1 MFYNTENKQQ
11 AIRSALAERAEGMV
25 TEVKRCHILGDS
37 YDWVRVYEQAYCEDA
52 ENIRAWEDLRTDI
65 DHAESELDRTPY
77 CMDRETGC
85 PCGRYDDLYQH
96 LCDLRE
102 DAEEWASL
110 YETEYNK
117 LWDALEMALYP
128 EEG

>member
-11 AIRSALAERAEGMV
+11 AIRNTLLGRAESMA
-25 TEVKRCHILGDS
+25 TEVKRCHILGS
-37 YDWVRVYEQAYCEDA
+37 TYDWERTYEQAYCEDA
-52 ENIRAWEDLRTDI
+52 ESISAWEDLRTDI
-65 DHAESELDRTPY
+65 DKVENELDRTP
-77 CMDRETGC
+77 CRIDRETGC
-85 PCGRYDDLYQH
+85 PYGWYQDLYEH

-128 EEG
+128 EED

>member
-1 MFYNTENKQQ
+1 MLNTQNKQL
-11 AIRSALAERAEGMV
+11 AVRTALQERAEGIV

-37 YDWVRVYEQAYCEDA
+37 YDWVRTYEQAYCEDA
-52 ENIRAWEDLRTDI
+52 EAISAWQELREDTDRV
-65 DHAESELDRTPY
+65 ESELARTPY

-85 PCGRYDDLYQH
+85 PTGRYDYLYEH

-102 DAEEWASL
+102 DAEEWADI
-110 YETEYNK
+110 YETEYNR
-117 LWDALEMALYP
+117 LWDALTQALYP